1 MARLAAVEASQ
12 LLEVVWVSL
21 LAGVTVTTL
30 FSVVVL
36 ASGRSAEARRT
47 SRASVATAYVA
58 LAAFAFVLF
67 AALVVFGVNVMLSK
81 D

>member
-1 MARLAAVEASQ
+1 MTRLAAVEASQ

-21 LAGVTVTTL
+21 VAGVTVTTL
-30 FSVVVL
+30 FSTVVL
-36 ASGRSAEARRT
+36 ASGRSAEARRAGR
-47 SRASVATAYVA
+47 SSAATAYVA
-58 LAAFAFVLF
+58 MAVLAFVLF

>member
-1 MARLAAVEASQ
+1 MTPLAAVEASQ

-21 LAGVTVTTL
+21 LAGVTGTTL
-30 FSVVVL
+30 FSVVVF
-36 ASGRSAEARRT
+36 ASGRSAEARRGGRG
-47 SRASVATAYVA
+47 SAATVYVA
-58 LAAFAFVLF
+58 VAVLAFAVF

>member
-1 MARLAAVEASQ
+1 MTRLAAVEVSQ

-30 FSVVVL
+30 FSVVVV
-36 ASGRSAEARRT
+36 ASGRSAEARRAGR
-47 SRASVATAYVA
+47 SSAATVYVA
-58 LAAFAFVLF
+58 LAVIAFALF